1 MPIRAIC
8 LGAIAAAVSGA
19 VLLAG
24 CSDRAGG
31 RAGLQR
37 PAHAAAAQR
46 IVLDPVTHLA
56 TSGPQ
61 ADAVATGPDSGA
73 SAASGRRT
81 LPAVPEEVRLPDGTV
96 GVKVAQQYFHTIVV
110 CRQRDGSFSTQCP
123 AAAAPAAGPAAPAV
137 AEVRP

>member
-1 MPIRAIC
+1 MLIRAIC
-8 LGAIAAAVSGA
+8 LGAIAAAVSGV

-31 RAGLQR
+31 HAGLQR

-56 TSGPQ
+56 TSGSQ
-61 ADAVATGPDSGA
+61 ADAVAPDPDSGA
-73 SAASGRRT
+73 TAASGRRT

-110 CRQRDGSFSTQCP
+110 CRQRDGRFSTQCP
-123 AAAAPAAGPAAPAV
+123 AAAAAGPAAPAV
-137 AEVRP
+137 AEVHP

>member
-8 LGAIAAAVSGA
+8 LGALAAAAGSA

-24 CSDRAGG
+24 CSDRSGSLSGPQEQA
-31 RAGLQR
+31 R
-37 PAHAAAAQR
+37 AAAAQR

-61 ADAVATGPDSGA
+61 GDAMAAAPDSSA
-73 SAASGRRT
+73 SADSGRRS
-81 LPAVPEEVRLPDGTV
+81 LPSVPEEVRLPDGTV

-110 CRQRDGSFSTQCP
+110 CRRRDGSFSTQCP
-123 AAAAPAAGPAAPAV
+123 AAAGAGP
-137 AEVRP
+137 